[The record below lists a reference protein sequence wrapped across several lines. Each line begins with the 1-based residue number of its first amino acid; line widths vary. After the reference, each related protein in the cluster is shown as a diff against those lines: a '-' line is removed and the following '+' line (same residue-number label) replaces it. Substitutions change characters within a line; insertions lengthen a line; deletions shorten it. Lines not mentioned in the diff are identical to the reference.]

1 MIEREEQEKAAF
13 EKAIAADR
21 YDQATR
27 RVLADWLEEHGLDD
41 EAAVQRAWTP
51 RKQQAEDYLRDFA
64 ADLSGHGGV
73 AGDPDERDQGS
84 YGGLTY
90 EELLRVAHGFL
101 DGDKNAGIYFF
112 ETPTRVWEEQ
122 EKFWEEFEIVTGRK
136 VDDAHRGETLPVSCT
151 C

>member
-1 MIEREEQEKAAF
+1 MNERETQEKAAF

-27 RVLADWLEEHGLDD
+27 RVFADWLEEHGLDD
-41 EAAVQRAWTP
+41 EAAVQRSWTP

-64 ADLSGHGGV
+64 AELSAFPDDVTYERLLEVAHGV
-73 AGDPDERDQGS
+73 LDGDPD
-84 YGGLTY
+84 
-90 EELLRVAHGFL
+90 AHVLIGV
-101 DGDKNAGIYFF
+101 DAPD
-112 ETPTRVWEEQ
+112 RVWDER

-136 VDDAHRGETLPVSCT
+136 VDDDRRGEALPVSCA

>member
-1 MIEREEQEKAAF
+1 MNERETQEKAAF
-13 EKAIAADR
+13 EAAIKADR

-27 RVLADWLEEHGLDD
+27 RVFADWLEEHGLDD

-64 ADLSGHGGV
+64 AELSHHPYEQGV
-73 AGDPDERDQGS
+73 D
-84 YGGLTY
+84 YGVTY
-90 EELLRVAHGFL
+90 EELLRVAHGVL
-101 DGDKNAGIYFF
+101 DGDPRARIYLGFD
-112 ETPTRVWEEQ
+112 TPQRIWTER

-136 VDDAHRGETLPVSCT
+136 VDDGRRGERLPVSCA